1 MPSRDWNPQ
10 PLDRKSDTL
19 PTAPRRHTFWCIMAN
34 SAFMLS
40 DDNQECESSYTC
52 HLTHER
58 TVKDESS
65 MQPTAMVLSTKLAT
79 ERKCTKKQKTKQK
92 TNCTM
97 YVSTYNEMLTILQGG
112 PIKTAHF
119 LPCDYAK
126 HIRTVLMSRFCPSVR
141 PSVKRVY
148 CDKTKA
154 PSKKSSI
161 MT

>member
-1 MPSRDWNPQ
+1 MPSRDWNLQ

-19 PTAPRRHTFWCIMAN
+19 LTAPRRHTFWCIMAN

-79 ERKCTKKQKTKQK
+79 ERKCTKKRKTKQK

-119 LPCDYAK
+119 YRATMRSIYA
-126 HIRTVLMSRFCPSVR
+126 RYCCQDSVR
-141 PSVKRVY
+141 LSVHLSNACTV
-148 CDKTKA
+148 TKQKHLA
-154 PSKKSSI
+154 KKVQL
-161 MT
+161 